1 MKLRIMTSN
10 EKEQYILNEL
20 KKQTAIFSGEHELEV
35 DVILKRVNRQG
46 YSILKKRGACEIE
59 YGTYP
64 ELCRALLFL
73 SAKKKLTENAKWEE
87 RCLFKDFGIM
97 LDISRNAVLRKDT
110 VKNMI
115 VYAACMGYRF
125 VGLYMEDTFLVTE
138 EAYLG
143 YMRGRMTHG
152 EIREIDEYA
161 TKFEM
166 ELRPYIQTLAHVN
179 QITRYEEY
187 QRIIDTKD
195 ILLAGE
201 KRTEEFLEH
210 IIKNISECF
219 SSENINIGMDEAE
232 LIGAGKYLTKH
243 GFKEKSHIMMEH
255 LDMVLRLCRKYHKK
269 PQMWSDMF
277 VHMLDHNDDSFEVP
291 EELRIIYWDYYSTEQ
306 KHYSGNLKRQL
317 AISKNLGFAGG
328 AWKWTGFV
336 PHNGYSI
343 RAGEASIKA
352 CLEHKID
359 SYTITCWGDD
369 GAEASCFSVLPTFY
383 KDALIAYDSKM
394 ENAGFEKL
402 TGYKWNEFLNI
413 DLVNPYLEND
423 GIHNNSSK
431 YLLYND
437 PLIGTF
443 DSVVKQDTVCRFEQ
457 AQRQMEAMTGQGRF
471 DYIFV
476 TMQRLCEVLKR
487 KADLGIRIREAYEKK
502 DTSTLLYIAQT
513 DIPQIQC
520 SLMRLYEAFD
530 RQWKKENKS
539 FGFEIQ
545 TIRFGGLNQRLE
557 DARQQLEKYV
567 TKEIESIEELDEEIR
582 PFHYFEKNNIEEL
595 NYNLWSDIVSPSVIG

>member
-1 MKLRIMTSN
+1 MKLRITESD

-20 KKQTAIFSGEHELEV
+20 KEHTAIFSEEQEAEI
-35 DVILKRVNRQG
+35 DVILKRAERQG
-46 YSILKKRGACEIE
+46 YSILGKKDACVIE
-59 YGTYP
+59 YEAYP
-64 ELCRALLFL
+64 DLCRALLFL
-73 SAKKKLTENAKWEE
+73 SAKRQLAENEKIEE
-87 RCLFKDFGIM
+87 QCLFKDFGII
-97 LDISRNAVLRKDT
+97 LDISRNAVLRADT

-125 VGLYMEDTFLVTE
+125 VGLYMEDTFSVTE

-143 YMRGRMTHG
+143 YMRGRMTHN
-152 EIREIDEYA
+152 EIREIDQYA
-161 TKFEM
+161 AKFEM

-187 QRIIDTKD
+187 QKIIDTKD

-201 KRTEEFLEH
+201 KRTEEFLDH

-219 SSENINIGMDEAE
+219 SSEIINIGMDEAE
-232 LIGAGKYLTKH
+232 LIGAGKYLAQH
-243 GFKEKSHIMMEH
+243 GFEKKSHIMMDH
-255 LDMVLRLCRKYHKK
+255 LNMVLRLCRKYHKK

-277 VHMLDHNDDSFEVP
+277 VHMLDNKDNSFEVP
-291 EELRIIYWDYYSTEQ
+291 EELQIVYWDYYSTEQ
-306 KHYSGNLKRQL
+306 KHYSDNLKKQL
-317 AISKNLGFAGG
+317 TISKNLGFAGG

-369 GAEASCFSVLPTFY
+369 GAEASCFSVLPAFY
-383 KDALIAYDSKM
+383 KDAALAYDSKM
-394 ENAGFEKL
+394 EDAAFEKL
-402 TGYKWNEFLNI
+402 TGYRLNEFLNI

-423 GIHNNSSK
+423 RIHNNSSK

-437 PLIGTF
+437 PLMGTF
-443 DSVVKQDTVCRFEQ
+443 DSVVKQDTVYRFEQ
-457 AQRQMEAMTGQGRF
+457 AERRMETMTAHGRF
-471 DYIFV
+471 DYMFV

-487 KADLGIRIREAYEKK
+487 KADLGIRIREAYENS
-502 DTSTLLYIAQT
+502 DTAALLSIAKR
-513 DIPQIQC
+513 DIPQIRC
-520 SLMRLYEAFD
+520 SLARLYEAFD

-557 DARQQLEKYV
+557 DVRQQIERYAA
-567 TKEIESIEELDEEIR
+567 KEIDSIEELEEEIR